1 MLRFYVRLVDMILII
16 WLSFQVWA
24 SGFSA
29 AFLKKNSVATK
40 GRVFSDQ
47 SGIKVSIGSEDDLGL
62 KPALTEAAL
71 LLILKKFFE
80 IILDLPSVNR

>member
-1 MLRFYVRLVDMILII
+1 M
-16 WLSFQVWA
+16 
-24 SGFSA
+24 
-29 AFLKKNSVATK
+29 ATK
-40 GRVFSDQ
+40 GRVFSDE
-47 SGIKVSIGSEDDLGL
+47 SGIKVSIGSEDWR

>member
-1 MLRFYVRLVDMILII
+1 
-16 WLSFQVWA
+16 
-24 SGFSA
+24 
-29 AFLKKNSVATK
+29 VATK